1 MTKRILI
8 LNDSLA
14 RTFHTSGTKCPC
26 ENEVQPMPTWN
37 FDNKAPEKP
46 GLKLQSD
53 PQPLQPEFFEAVAQ
67 DKKFEVIDEMQ
78 RWSVPQPEEQ
88 RAPGK
93 LFDFNEP
100 EK

>member
-37 FDNKAPEKP
+37 FDNKAVEKP
-46 GLKLQSD
+46 GLKYD
-53 PQPLQPEFFEAVAQ
+53 PQPLQPEFYKAVAQ
-67 DKKFEVIDEMQ
+67 DAKLDFADEMP
-78 RWSVPQPEEQ
+78 RWSFPQPEEK

-93 LFDFNEP
+93 LFDYEP
-100 EK
+100 EKQ